1 MRKRPE
7 DFSVIKKYCPVLK
20 KNIAVKVDHENG
32 NRCECLN
39 RAECNGQCRNTYL

>member
-7 DFSVIKKYCPVLK
+7 DFSVIKKYCP
-20 KNIAVKVDHENG
+20 KVDHENG

-39 RAECNGQCRNTYL
+39 SAECNGQCRNTYL